1 MALTRAEG
9 ARVVEEV
16 SESGGGGDLG
26 GMAMAAHPT
35 ERKLLEIYIGRICSQ
50 FGLGHLP

>member
-9 ARVVEEV
+9 ARVAEEV
-16 SESGGGGDLG
+16 SKSRGDLG
-26 GMAMAAHPT
+26 GMAMAAQPT
-35 ERKLLEIYIGRICSQ
+35 ERQLLEIYIGRICSQ

>member
-9 ARVVEEV
+9 ARVAEEV
-16 SESGGGGDLG
+16 SEGWGNLG

>member
-9 ARVVEEV
+9 ARVAEEV
-16 SESGGGGDLG
+16 SEEG

>member
-9 ARVVEEV
+9 ARVAEEV
-16 SESGGGGDLG
+16 SEAGGDLG

-35 ERKLLEIYIGRICSQ
+35 ERKLSEIYIGRICSQ